1 MARLFIVTDTLQG
14 PLIDAVAD
22 ALAAQGHAIVRGP
35 INASGVIK
43 TYSAREQAMLFADVD
58 VAIFTT
64 RHLCSRATMEAATRL
79 RGVAFPVTGV
89 ETLDLAAADE
99 LGIIV
104 GHGAVRGN
112 VIGMAEST
120 IMLILMLLYDVE
132 TNIARLAAGQW
143 RRPGHSSRSLDGK
156 TIGLLGFGRIAR
168 EMASRLLPFGVTIL
182 TTSPRAKQSD
192 LPEGVT
198 KVDLP
203 DLLAQSDVLCV
214 LTGLTPETQ
223 GMIGAAELARM
234 KSSAHLVNTSRG
246 GVIDEAAL
254 HAHLAAHRIAG
265 AALDTFAVEPLP
277 AESPLRT
284 LDNVI
289 LTPHCVGHTIEGT
302 AEFAPTMIA
311 NVNAILAGELP
322 PICKN
327 PLAEPAWR
335 QRLARLDESTS
346 S

>member
-1 MARLFIVTDTLQG
+1 MARLFICTDTLQS
-14 PLIDAVAD
+14 PLIDEVAET
-22 ALAAQGHAIVRGP
+22 LAAQGHAIVRGP
-35 INASGVIK
+35 VDTPGVVK
-43 TYSAREQAMLFADVD
+43 TYSPDEQATLFADVD
-58 VAIFTT
+58 AAIFTT
-64 RHLCSRATMEAATRL
+64 RHECSRSTLETAARL
-79 RGVAFPVTGV
+79 RGVVYPVTGV
-89 ETLDLAAADE
+89 ETLDLAAAAE

-132 TNIARLAAGQW
+132 TNITRLAAGQW

-182 TTSPRAKQSD
+182 ATSPRARQSE
-192 LPEGVT
+192 LPAGVT
-198 KVDLP
+198 KVELP
-203 DLLAQSDVLCV
+203 DLLARSDVLCV

-223 GMIGAAELARM
+223 SMIGAAELAQM

-254 HAHLAAHRIAG
+254 YAHLADRRIAG
-265 AALDTFAVEPLP
+265 AALDTFATEPLP
-277 AESPLRT
+277 GDSPLRT

-289 LTPHCVGHTIEGT
+289 LTPHCVGHTVEGCRRIRARHDRQCHRDPRRQT
-302 AEFAPTMIA
+302 AADLQKSAGRTGLAPA
-311 NVNAILAGELP
+311 PRA
-322 PICKN
+322 
-327 PLAEPAWR
+327 
-335 QRLARLDESTS
+335 AR
-346 S
+346 